1 MLKIIMTNTVAENFI
16 FYNIKSKIMN
26 KLFLLPLIL
35 LFVFVSCKESKVTQD
50 QSKKDLE
57 LKERELTLKQK
68 ELELKEKELDSRNSS
83 KAEGN
88 LNSSGGENSYP
99 DMSSVLLD
107 RSYLE
112 NKDEWELRIMRNEIY
127 ARHGYIFKL
136 PELREYFM
144 KQSWYVPVSEDVTNS
159 LTPVEKENIELIKRY
174 EEYIGSRYN
183 KYSR

>member
-1 MLKIIMTNTVAENFI
+1 MK
-16 FYNIKSKIMN
+16 
-26 KLFLLPLIL
+26 KLFLALFL
-35 LFVFVSCKESKVTQD
+35 LQFVFVSCKESKVTQE
-50 QSKKDLE
+50 QSRKDLE
-57 LKERELTLKQK
+57 LKEKELSLKEK
-68 ELELKEKELDSRNSS
+68 ELELKEKELDNRNSA

-88 LNSSGGENSYP
+88 LNSSGGEGSIP

-112 NKDEWELRIMRNEIY
+112 NKDAWELRIMRNEIY

-144 KQSWYVPVSEDVTNS
+144 KQSWYEPVNEDVTNS
-159 LTPVEKENIELIKRY
+159 LSLIEKENIELIKRY
-174 EEYIGSRYN
+174 EEYIGSRYS

>member
-1 MLKIIMTNTVAENFI
+1 
-16 FYNIKSKIMN
+16 MN
-26 KLFLLPLIL
+26 KLFFTSIL
-35 LFVFVSCKESKVTQD
+35 LLLVFVSCKDSKVSQEQTR
-50 QSKKDLE
+50 KDME
-57 LKERELTLKQK
+57 LKEKELALKEK

-83 KAEGN
+83 KAERN

-144 KQSWYVPVSEDVTNS
+144 KQSWYVPVREDVTNS
-159 LTPVEKENIELIKRY
+159 LTPIEKENIELIKRY

>member
-1 MLKIIMTNTVAENFI
+1 
-16 FYNIKSKIMN
+16 MN
-26 KLFLLPLIL
+26 KLFFTSIL
-35 LFVFVSCKESKVTQD
+35 LLLIFVSCKDSKVSQEQTR
-50 QSKKDLE
+50 KDME
-57 LKERELTLKQK
+57 LKERELALKEK
-68 ELELKEKELDSRNSS
+68 ELELKEKELDSKNSS

-159 LTPVEKENIELIKRY
+159 LTPVEKENIELIKGY

>member
-1 MLKIIMTNTVAENFI
+1 
-16 FYNIKSKIMN
+16 MN
-26 KLFLLPLIL
+26 KLFFTSIL
-35 LFVFVSCKESKVTQD
+35 LLLVFISCKDSKVSQEQTR
-50 QSKKDLE
+50 KDME
-57 LKERELTLKQK
+57 LKERELALKEK
-68 ELELKEKELDSRNSS
+68 ELALKEKELDRRNSS

-88 LNSSGGENSYP
+88 LNSSGGESSYP

-136 PELREYFM
+136 PELRDYFM

-159 LTPVEKENIELIKRY
+159 LTSIEKENIELIKRY

>member
-1 MLKIIMTNTVAENFI
+1 
-16 FYNIKSKIMN
+16 MN
-26 KLFLLPLIL
+26 KLFFASIL
-35 LFVFVSCKESKVTQD
+35 LLLVFVSCKDNKVSQEQTR
-50 QSKKDLE
+50 KDME
-57 LKERELTLKQK
+57 LKEKELALKEK

-88 LNSSGGENSYP
+88 LNSSGGENSYL

-159 LTPVEKENIELIKRY
+159 LTSLEKENIELIKRY

>member
-1 MLKIIMTNTVAENFI
+1 
-16 FYNIKSKIMN
+16 MN
-26 KLFLLPLIL
+26 KLFFTSIL
-35 LFVFVSCKESKVTQD
+35 LLLVFVSCKDSKVSQEQTR
-50 QSKKDLE
+50 KDME
-57 LKERELTLKQK
+57 LKERELAMKEK

-88 LNSSGGENSYP
+88 LNSSGGERSYP

-136 PELREYFM
+136 PELRDYFM

-159 LTPVEKENIELIKRY
+159 LTSIEKENIELIKRY

>member
-1 MLKIIMTNTVAENFI
+1 
-16 FYNIKSKIMN
+16 MN
-26 KLFLLPLIL
+26 KLFFTSIL
-35 LFVFVSCKESKVTQD
+35 LLLVFVSCKDSKVSQEQTR
-50 QSKKDLE
+50 KDME
-57 LKERELTLKQK
+57 LKEKELALKEK